1 MTQGVEGGHLFRLT
15 CSVVFWGGR
24 NTANKYHCRVWG
36 VLPVYGHTGFATA
49 HDSMCF
55 TGLDCSGA
63 RWALHFMHFPG
74 LSHLDSQV
82 LCQGTDSAGHVF
94 CALPRSELLRRPGA
108 WRAHCL
114 SKQSVLNP
122 SPVPTRFAGA
132 PQEHLLKCAMCLLW
146 GADLR
151 LRPFWQLSAIQGP
164 RKT

>member
-1 MTQGVEGGHLFRLT
+1 MFSCVLGREEHCKQISLSCVGSAPSVWTHWVCHSSQQHVLYRSRLLRRQ
-15 CSVVFWGGR
+15 VGPAFH
-24 NTANKYHCRVWG
+24 A
-36 VLPVYGHTGFATA
+36 LPRSKPLG
-49 HDSMCF
+49 
-55 TGLDCSGA
+55 
-63 RWALHFMHFPG
+63 
-74 LSHLDSQV
+74 SQV
-82 LCQGTDSAGHVF
+82 LCQGIDSAGHVF

-151 LRPFWQLSAIQGP
+151 LRPFWQLSAIQDP